1 MRFRRSWLLTTAILL
16 LTCLSA
22 WSQDRRKIII
32 DEDAA
37 GPGGTDQQ
45 TILML
50 IQSPQ
55 TEVLGVT
62 VVTGDQWLQAEEIGR
77 AHV

>member
-1 MRFRRSWLLTTAILL
+1 MMKFGWLLTTALVL
-16 LTCLSA
+16 TTALTC
-22 WSQDRRKIII
+22 WSQDKRKIII

-50 IQSPQ
+50 IQSP
-55 TEVLGVT
+55 
-62 VVTGDQWLQAEEIGR
+62 
-77 AHV
+77 